1 MYHDY
6 EKIFYTC
13 YYNSCIV
20 FYGLWR
26 LSGSGAGK
34 GCGDI

>member
-6 EKIFYTC
+6 EKIFYIC
-13 YYNSCIV
+13 YYNCCIV